1 MAYFTEKLKS
11 LNFVKIWL
19 SANPSQK
26 MMFTLGDQEQD
37 IASSISFQEKYV
49 IVEMEVLFS
58 RIRAIFMYSEKLNE
72 FWEVFSKVI
81 PK

>member
-1 MAYFTEKLKS
+1 
-11 LNFVKIWL
+11 
-19 SANPSQK
+19 
-26 MMFTLGDQEQD
+26 MFTLVEKEQD

-72 FWEVFSKVI
+72 F
-81 PK
+81 